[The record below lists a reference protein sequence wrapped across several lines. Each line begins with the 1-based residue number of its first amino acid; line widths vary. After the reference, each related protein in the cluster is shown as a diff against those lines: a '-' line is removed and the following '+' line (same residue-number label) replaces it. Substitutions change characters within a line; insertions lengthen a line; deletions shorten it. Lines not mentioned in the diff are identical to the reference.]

1 MLAQKTFEASAILY
15 NFGLKD
21 SVKLNYLSLQ
31 AQFEDLY
38 YVDIEKDNIQYK
50 NLTLKEW
57 IKSLLAFKEIVK
69 MRVLI

>member
-31 AQFEDLY
+31 AQFEDY
-38 YVDIEKDNIQYK
+38 I
-50 NLTLKEW
+50 TLISKR
-57 IKSLLAFKEIVK
+57 IIFNTKI
-69 MRVLI
+69 